1 MTSDDFQKLVQEGID
16 VIPARFLARLSNVAF
31 VVEDR
36 PSAEQIEK
44 KGTRRR
50 SFLLGLYEG
59 IPLTERGSEYGF
71 VLPDKIT
78 IFKREIE
85 DYAKDEKDIPDI
97 VKDTVW
103 HEVAHYFGMDE
114 AEVREKEKRNK
125 KRNRLR

>member
-1 MTSDDFQKLVQEGID
+1 MSSDDFQKLVQEGID
-16 VIPARFLARLSNVAF
+16 AIPARFLMLLNNVAF

-36 PSAEQIEK
+36 PSAEQRGKE
-44 KGTRRR
+44 GTRRR
-50 SFLLGLYEG
+50 QFLLGLYEG
-59 IPLTERGSEYGF
+59 VPLTERGSEYGF

-85 DYAKDEKDIPDI
+85 EYARDEKEIPGI

-114 AEVREKEKRNK
+114 DEVREKEKRQRSNK
-125 KRNRLR
+125 Q